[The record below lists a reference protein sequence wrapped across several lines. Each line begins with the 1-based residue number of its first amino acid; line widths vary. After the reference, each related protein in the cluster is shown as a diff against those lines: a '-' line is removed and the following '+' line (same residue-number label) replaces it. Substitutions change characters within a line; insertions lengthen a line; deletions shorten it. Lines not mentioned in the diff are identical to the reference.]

1 MNTTKRQLSLALSLL
16 CFAAASVFASPNQDQ
31 SAFHHYCNGIDL
43 EFEQKVQIAPGRRVL
58 LNHSAFPLI
67 EQSGEH
73 LASATFIEQQMIAAG
88 VQGNCAEY
96 LLSHAK
102 SWQGES
108 KDALARV
115 YFSFNSTELTSA
127 SRYLLNQLLTRLKT
141 NSALSVEGHTDSI
154 GSEEYNFALGLRRSE
169 SVAAYLNQHAQHP
182 LQLQTVSYGEKRP
195 ISSNASETGRA
206 QNRRVEIK

>member
-1 MNTTKRQLSLALSLL
+1 MNITKRQLSLTLSLL
-16 CFAAASVFASPNQDQ
+16 CFAAASVYASPNQDQ

-43 EFEQKVQIAPGRRVL
+43 EFEQQVQVAPGRRVL
-58 LNHSAFPLI
+58 INHSAFPLI
-67 EQSGEH
+67 EQSGEY

-141 NSALSVEGHTDSI
+141 NNALSVEGHTDNI
-154 GSEEYNFALGLRRSE
+154 GSEEYNFSLGLRRSE
-169 SVAAYLNQHAQHP
+169 SVAAYLNQNAQHP

>member
-16 CFAAASVFASPNQDQ
+16 CFGAASVYASPNQDQ

-67 EQSGEH
+67 EQSREH
-73 LASATFIEQQMIAAG
+73 HASATFIEQQMIAAG

-108 KDALARV
+108 KEALARV
-115 YFSFNSTELTSA
+115 YFSFNSAELTSA
-127 SRYLLNQLLTRLKT
+127 SRYLLNQLLARLRT
-141 NSALSVEGHTDSI
+141 NNTLTAEGHTDDV
-154 GSEEYNFALGLRRSE
+154 GSEEYNFALGLRRAE
-169 SVAAYLNQHAQHP
+169 SVEAYLKQYAQTP
-182 LQLQTVSYGEKRP
+182 VQLQSVSYGEKRP
-195 ISSNASETGRA
+195 ITTNASETGRA